1 MKTGLVLSGGG
12 ARGAYQV
19 GVLKAIG
26 DLRPKNAHNPFA
38 VISGTSSGA
47 INAVALASSANNFRL
62 AVKKVERLW
71 NSLHVD
77 NIYHAGRRD
86 ITYSLLRLI
95 GSLFNEGAGRSRP
108 VALLDNTPLREL
120 LESRV
125 RFANIQRRI
134 DAGYLDA
141 VAVTATGYSS
151 GECTTFF
158 QGLPELKEWS
168 RLRHAG
174 RPTDLSVAHMLASSA
189 IPTIFPPE
197 KLGNEY
203 FGDGA
208 LRQLSP
214 LSPALRLGANRLM
227 VIGVSGN
234 HRAHP
239 AKPVEAKSP
248 SLAQIAGHIFKSAFI
263 DSIESDLEHLMRVN
277 NLLGMV
283 QFENPDANVGGLRT
297 IDLLAIN
304 PTVEFD
310 NLAAE
315 HVDDMPPSMRS
326 VMRKTGAT
334 GKNGGSSMASYLMF
348 EGGFCRELIRH
359 GYADAMELESEIR
372 LFFED
377 TN

>member
-26 DLRPKNAHNPFA
+26 DLRPKNAHNPFS

-77 NIYHAGRRD
+77 VIYKAGHRD
-86 ITYSLLRLI
+86 VAYSLMRLI
-95 GSLFNEGAGRSRP
+95 GSLFNEGIGQTRP
-108 VALLDNTPLREL
+108 VSLLDNSPLREL
-120 LESRV
+120 LTSRV
-125 RFANIQRRI
+125 KFSNIRRRI
-134 DAGYLDA
+134 DAGFLDA
-141 VAVTATGYSS
+141 VAVTATGYTS
-151 GECTTFF
+151 GECVTFF
-158 QGLPELKEWS
+158 EGRPELQKW
-168 RLRHAG
+168 RRIRHVGVPAELEVG
-174 RPTDLSVAHMLASSA
+174 HLLASSA
-189 IPTIFPPE
+189 IPTIFPAE
-197 KLGNEY
+197 KLSREY

-214 LSPALRLGANRLM
+214 LSPALRLGADRLL

-234 HRAHP
+234 TRVNVKHEPERH
-239 AKPVEAKSP
+239 SP

-263 DSIESDLEHLMRVN
+263 DSMERDLENLMRVN

-283 QFENPDANVGGLRT
+283 QIENPHADTGRLRN

-304 PTVEFD
+304 PSFEFD
-310 NLAAE
+310 ATAAK
-315 HVDDMPPSMRS
+315 HVGDLPSSMRTL
-326 VMRKTGAT
+326 MRITGAT
-334 GKNGGSSMASYLMF
+334 AKGGGASLASYLLF
-348 EGGFCRELIRH
+348 ESAFCKDLIRH
-359 GYADAMELESEIR
+359 GYEDAMELESEIR

-377 TN
+377 

>member
-26 DLRPKNAHNPFA
+26 DLRPKNAHNPFS

-77 NIYHAGRRD
+77 IIYKCGRKD
-86 ITYSLLRLI
+86 VAYSLGRLV
-95 GSLFNEGAGRSRP
+95 GSLFNEGIGKTRP
-108 VALLDNTPLREL
+108 VSLLDNEPLRQL
-120 LESRV
+120 LSSRV
-125 RFANIQRRI
+125 KFGNIQRRI

-141 VAVTATGYSS
+141 VAVTATGYTS
-151 GECTTFF
+151 GECVTFF
-158 QGLPELKEWS
+158 QGCEELEKWR
-168 RLRHAG
+168 RLRHVGVPAE
-174 RPTDLSVAHMLASSA
+174 LSVGHLLASSA
-189 IPTIFPPE
+189 IPTIFPAE
-197 KLGNEY
+197 LLSREY

-214 LSPALRLGANRLM
+214 LNPAIRLGANRLL

-234 HRAHP
+234 ARVKIKHQPETH
-239 AKPVEAKSP
+239 SP

-263 DSIESDLEHLMRVN
+263 DSMEADLEHMMRVN

-283 QFENPDANVGGLRT
+283 QLENPNADTDGLKT

-304 PTVEFD
+304 PSIEFD
-310 NLAAE
+310 ELAAK
-315 HVDDMPPSMRS
+315 HVPDLPPAMRGLMK
-326 VMRKTGAT
+326 VMGAT
-334 GKNGGSSMASYLMF
+334 RKGGGGSLASYLLF
-348 EGGFCRELIRH
+348 ESDFCKELINC
-359 GYADAMELESEIR
+359 GYEDTMELESEIR
-372 LFFED
+372 LFFDE
-377 TN
+377 